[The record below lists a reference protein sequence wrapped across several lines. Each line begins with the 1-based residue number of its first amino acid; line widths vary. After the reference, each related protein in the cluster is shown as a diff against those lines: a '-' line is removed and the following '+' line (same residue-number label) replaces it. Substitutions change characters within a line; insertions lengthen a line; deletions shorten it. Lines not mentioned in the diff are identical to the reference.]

1 MVSRF
6 VVLFGFLVVWFLGFL
21 VSRFLGFLVFFCS
34 WCLVLMLLVFSVP
47 PTKRAQNP
55 QAQDA
60 NPKSPAQDSSQRSK
74 ASDRNQTNS
83 SLTYQ

>member
-6 VVLFGFLVVWFLGFL
+6 FVLFGFLVVWFLGFL

-34 WCLVLMLLVFSVP
+34 WCLVLMLLVISIP
-47 PTKRAQNP
+47 PATGAQNP

-60 NPKSPAQDSSQRSK
+60 NPKSPAQDSSHRSE
-74 ASDRNQTNS
+74 ASDLHRINS
-83 SLTYQ
+83 SLTHQ

>member
-6 VVLFGFLVVWFLGFL
+6 FVLFGFLVVWFLGFL

-47 PTKRAQNP
+47 PQQQEPRTPKPKIPTQSLQPKIQAKGPKP
-55 QAQDA
+55 QIAIKLI
-60 NPKSPAQDSSQRSK
+60 PH
-74 ASDRNQTNS
+74 
-83 SLTYQ
+83 

>member
-6 VVLFGFLVVWFLGFL
+6 FVLFGFLVVWFLGFL
-21 VSRFLGFLVFFCS
+21 VSRFLGFLVFLFS

-47 PTKRAQNP
+47 PATGAQNP

-74 ASDRNQTNS
+74 ASDLNRINS

>member
-6 VVLFGFLVVWFLGFL
+6 VVLFGFLVVWFLGSSVSWFLSFFVFL
-21 VSRFLGFLVFFCS
+21 VSCSYVTCVFG
-34 WCLVLMLLVFSVP
+34 P
-47 PTKRAQNP
+47 PATGTPNP

-74 ASDRNQTNS
+74 ASDLNQINS
-83 SLTYQ
+83 SLIYQ